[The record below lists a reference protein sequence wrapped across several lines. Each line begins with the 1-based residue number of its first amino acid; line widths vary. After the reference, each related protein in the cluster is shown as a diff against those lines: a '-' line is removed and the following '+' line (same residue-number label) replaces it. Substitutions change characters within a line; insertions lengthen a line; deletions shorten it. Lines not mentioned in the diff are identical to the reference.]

1 LVATLALL
9 ACWVHLIHYKK
20 YPRLQPKQKKKGQTK
35 KTKGPHID
43 EGGAGGRN
51 QKKMVTS

>member
-43 EGGAGGRN
+43 EGGGRGVEI
-51 QKKMVTS
+51 KRKW

>member
-43 EGGAGGRN
+43 EGGAGVEIKR
-51 QKKMVTS
+51 KW